1 MPDCSSF
8 GTASPPLHA
17 GDGRFDGIVEA
28 EAFYLSGDGDLSAI
42 TRNLTLQYPSR
53 RDTITF
59 FSAESNFR
67 VTKMRSILRIDDA
80 AMYPG
85 IRFSLRH
92 SQTFPSRGLGV
103 EFVTGGMNIDFYPN
117 ENSLITTTFNSDTI
131 QQNDYVWLET
141 LDLKEGSG
149 METELAISLF
159 LER

>member
-1 MPDCSSF
+1 
-8 GTASPPLHA
+8 
-17 GDGRFDGIVEA
+17 
-28 EAFYLSGDGDLSAI
+28 
-42 TRNLTLQYPSR
+42 
-53 RDTITF
+53 
-59 FSAESNFR
+59 
-67 VTKMRSILRIDDA
+67 MRSILRIDDA